1 MHLCKGRD
9 CGHYNGNG
17 GSGTWLGSHMY
28 RRSKIGKKRFKTC
41 IDKAAANA
49 RHNTANNKI
58 NNPLRSA
65 ETIAKNNNASN
76 KITSNANSKALEDK
90 KEVLRQEFI
99 SAGASI
105 SSTLTP
111 SEVSDL
117 ALRIEEKIR
126 SVVKEGQLFYVFTS
140 REYRFCEEG
149 FMWSTERGGK
159 GSQLL
164 SNLDGSPFGTKKL
177 KELGWK
183 LKKLHTCSNSSNVN
197 KTEMALHR
205 SLNYEYG
212 SLWKECGKGGVH
224 GEGQGY
230 EFCIGVA
237 YGDVSDAMIIN
248 EKAAKRHGI
257 PIKKPKKGS
266 SAKKT
271 KKGSSAKID
280 SFFSAK
286 KSK

>member
-1 MHLCKGRD
+1 MHLCKSTH
-9 CGHYNGNG
+9 CGHYNG

-28 RRSKIGKKRFKTC
+28 RRAKTGNKKRFKFC
-41 IDKAAANA
+41 IDRAAANA
-49 RHNTANNKI
+49 RHNPANNKI

-65 ETIAKNNNASN
+65 ATIDKYNNA
-76 KITSNANSKALEDK
+76 KCKALEEK
-90 KEVLRQEFI
+90 KEELRQEFI

-105 SSTLTP
+105 SPTLT
-111 SEVSDL
+111 SSGVSDL

-140 REYRFCEEG
+140 REYRFDVEG
-149 FMWSTERGGK
+149 FMWCTERSGK

-164 SNLDGSPFGTKKL
+164 SNLDGSPFSVKKL

-197 KTEMALHR
+197 NTEMALHR
-205 SLNYEYG
+205 SLNNEYG

-224 GEGQGY
+224 GEGQGFD
-230 EFCIGVA
+230 FCIGVA
-237 YGDVSDAMIIN
+237 YGDVSDEMIIN
-248 EKAAKRHGI
+248 EKAANRHGI
-257 PIKKPKKGS
+257 PI
-266 SAKKT
+266 KKT